1 MIRKFQLVLAILILA
16 GLASAAYAQ
25 YEDDGPSKFGFR
37 IIGFMPSDGNLE
49 SLKSLWIGPALD
61 WHISFD
67 EDSKPDQI
75 LTLGLVGSG
84 DGPIKATEEFVS
96 YTRINRTPISDSRVH
111 YAGYGGGINRVGIR
125 TSGIDD
131 KSFKLSAH
139 VLYGQEFNDI
149 YYAELRFDITP
160 KWRDASWGGVFLSV
174 GTRVS
179 L

>member
-1 MIRKFQLVLAILILA
+1 MTRKFQLVLAVLILA
-16 GLASAAYAQ
+16 SMVSVAYAQ

-37 IIGFMPSDGNLE
+37 VVSFMPSDGDLK

-67 EDSKPDQI
+67 EDGKPDQF
-75 LTLGLVGSG
+75 LTLGLISSG
-84 DGPIKATEEFVS
+84 DGRVKATEEFLT
-96 YTRINRTPISDSRVH
+96 YTKINRTPISDSRSH
-111 YAGYGGGINRVGIR
+111 YTGFGGGINRVGIR
-125 TSGIDD
+125 ASGFED

-149 YYAELRFDITP
+149 YYAEIRYDITP
-160 KWRDASWGGVFLSV
+160 KWRDASWGGLSLSV

-179 L
+179 F